1 MLLGEIFQVALQAIR
16 ANKLRSFLTMLGII
30 IGVGAVITMVALGSG
45 AQKAVQERIQ
55 ALGPTLLS
63 LYPGQ
68 SFRGGIMIDFGSR
81 VSLTVD
87 DANALAS
94 SARYVKA
101 VVPEL
106 TRNLQI
112 KKGGQNANVNIV
124 GTTPNYP
131 VVKNYTL
138 TAGRMFTAGEDEG
151 RRRLAVLGSAIP
163 DMFNANPGAMIGQE
177 IQIRGIP
184 FEIVGV
190 LSSKGS
196 AMGFGNPDEQVL
208 IPLQTARYRIMGT
221 DRLRTITVDAAN
233 VQQMTL
239 SMIEIERV
247 LRREHKIRPG
257 AENDF
262 QIRNQSDI
270 LATFQQT
277 TQTFTYLLAG
287 IAAVS
292 LLVGGIGIMNIMLV
306 SVTERTREIG
316 VRKALGATRFNILF
330 QFLVEALVLCLVG
343 GIIGILFGALGAVA
357 LSKLAH
363 WNTSINFFAIVVAFV
378 FSAIVG
384 LFFGIWPAR
393 RAAALDPIVALRY
406 E

>member
-1 MLLGEIFQVALQAIR
+1 MLLTEIFQVALQAIR

-45 AQKAVQERIQ
+45 AQKSVQARIQ

-68 SFRGGIMIDFGSR
+68 AFRGGIAFDQR

-87 DANALAS
+87 DYKALAND
-94 SARYVKA
+94 ARYVKA

-106 TRNLQI
+106 TRNLQV
-112 KKGGQNANVNIV
+112 KRAGQNINVSVV
-124 GTTPNYP
+124 GTTPNY
-131 VVKNYTL
+131 VAVKNYTV
-138 TAGRMFTAGEDEG
+138 TAGRMFTAGEDES
-151 RRRLAVLGSAIP
+151 RRGYAVLGSAIP
-163 DMFNANPGAMIGQE
+163 EMFSANPVAMIGQQ

-190 LSSKGS
+190 LSVKGS
-196 AMGFGNPDEQVL
+196 GGGFGNPDEQIL

-221 DRLRTITVDAAN
+221 DRLRSITVDAAN
-233 VQQMTL
+233 LNQMTL
-239 SMIEIERV
+239 AMIEIERV

-257 AENDF
+257 ADNDF
-262 QIRNQSDI
+262 QIRNQADV
-270 LATFQQT
+270 LATFQET
-277 TQTFTYLLAG
+277 TETFTYLLAG

-316 VRKALGATRFNILF
+316 VRKALGATKNHILL
-330 QFLVEALVLCLVG
+330 QFLIEALVLCVLG
-343 GIIGILFGALGAVA
+343 GLIGVVFGSLGAVA
-357 LSKLAH
+357 LSALKH
-363 WNTSINFFAIVVAFV
+363 WNTSISIFAVLLSFV
-378 FSAIVG
+378 FSALVG

-393 RAAALDPIVALRY
+393 RAASLDPIVALRY

>member
-1 MLLGEIFQVALQAIR
+1 MLLTEIFQVALQAIR

-45 AQKAVQERIQ
+45 AQKSVQARIQ

-68 SFRGGIMIDFGSR
+68 AFRGGIAFDQR
-81 VSLTVD
+81 VSLMVD
-87 DANALAS
+87 DYKALATD
-94 SARYVKA
+94 ARYVKA

-112 KKGGQNANVNIV
+112 KRAGQNINVSVV
-124 GTTPNYP
+124 GTTPNY
-131 VVKNYTL
+131 VQVKNYTI
-138 TAGRMFTAGEDEG
+138 TAGRMFTAGEDEA
-151 RRRLAVLGSAIP
+151 RRGYAVLGSAIP
-163 DMFNANPGAMIGQE
+163 EMFSANPVAMIGQE

-184 FEIVGV
+184 FEVIGV
-190 LSSKGS
+190 LSQKGS
-196 AMGFGNPDEQVL
+196 GGGFGNPDEQIL

-221 DRLRTITVDAAN
+221 DRLRSITVDAADL
-233 VQQMTL
+233 QHMTL
-239 SMIEIERV
+239 AMIEIERV

-262 QIRNQSDI
+262 QIRNQADV
-270 LATFQQT
+270 LATFQET
-277 TQTFTYLLAG
+277 TETLTWLLAG

-316 VRKALGATRFNILF
+316 VRKALGATKFNIMF

-343 GIIGILFGALGAVA
+343 GLIGILLGSLGAVA

-363 WNTSINFFAIVVAFV
+363 WNTSISIFAVLLAFV
-378 FSAIVG
+378 FSAVVG

-393 RAAALDPIVALRY
+393 RAASLDPIVALRY

>member
-1 MLLGEIFQVALQAIR
+1 MSIFMTLLIAVKALNR
-16 ANKLRSFLTMLGII
+16 NKMRTMLTMLGMI

-45 AQKAVQERIQ
+45 AQKSVQARIQ

-68 SFRGGIMIDFGSR
+68 AFRGGIAFDQR
-81 VSLTVD
+81 VSLMVD
-87 DANALAS
+87 DYKALAS
-94 SARYVKA
+94 DARYVKA

-112 KKGGQNANVNIV
+112 KRAGQNINVSVV
-124 GTTPNYP
+124 GTTPNYVP
-131 VVKNYTL
+131 VKNYTI
-138 TAGRMFTAGEDEG
+138 TAGRMFTAGEDES
-151 RRRLAVLGSAIP
+151 RRGYAVLGSAIP
-163 DMFNANPGAMIGQE
+163 EMFNANPVAMIGQT

-184 FEIVGV
+184 FEVIGV
-190 LSSKGS
+190 LSVKGS
-196 AMGFGNPDEQVL
+196 GGGFGNPDEQIL

-221 DRLRTITVDAAN
+221 DRLRSITVDAADL
-233 VQQMTL
+233 QHMTL
-239 SMIEIERV
+239 AMIEIERV

-257 AENDF
+257 ADNDF
-262 QIRNQSDI
+262 QIRNQADV
-270 LATFQQT
+270 LATFQET
-277 TQTFTYLLAG
+277 TETFTYLLAG

-316 VRKALGATRFNILF
+316 VRKALGATKNHILL
-330 QFLVEALVLCLVG
+330 QFLIEALVLCVLG
-343 GIIGILFGALGAVA
+343 GLIGVVFGSLGAVA
-357 LSKLAH
+357 LSALKH
-363 WNTSINFFAIVVAFV
+363 WNTSISLFAVLLSFV
-378 FSAIVG
+378 FSALVG

-393 RAAALDPIVALRY
+393 RAASLDPIVALRY

>member
-1 MLLGEIFQVALQAIR
+1 MLLTEIFQVALQAIR
-16 ANKLRSFLTMLGII
+16 VNKLRSFLTMLGII

-45 AQKAVQERIQ
+45 AQKAVQARIQ

-68 SFRGGIMIDFGSR
+68 AFRGGIAFDQR

-87 DANALAS
+87 DYQALGS
-94 SARYVKA
+94 DARYVKA

-106 TRNLQI
+106 TRNLQV
-112 KKGGQNANVNIV
+112 KRNGQNINVSVV
-124 GTTPNYP
+124 GTTPNY
-131 VVKNYTL
+131 VTVKNYTM
-138 TAGRMFTAGEDEG
+138 TAGRMFTAGEDES
-151 RRRLAVLGSAIP
+151 RRGYAVLGSAIP
-163 DMFNANPGAMIGQE
+163 EMFSANPAAMIGQS

-184 FEIVGV
+184 FEIIGV
-190 LSSKGS
+190 LSMKGS
-196 AMGFGNPDEQVL
+196 GGGFGNPDEQIL
-208 IPLQTARYRIMGT
+208 IPLSTARYRIMGT
-221 DRLRTITVDAAN
+221 DRLRSITVDAADLSK
-233 VQQMTL
+233 MTL
-239 SMIEIERV
+239 AMIEIERV

-262 QIRNQSDI
+262 QIRNQADV
-270 LATFQQT
+270 LATFQET
-277 TQTFTYLLAG
+277 TETFTYLLAG

-316 VRKALGATRFNILF
+316 VRKALGATKNHILL
-330 QFLVEALVLCLVG
+330 QFLIEALVLCVMG
-343 GIIGILFGALGAVA
+343 GLIGVIFGSLGAVA
-357 LSKLAH
+357 LSTLKH
-363 WNTSINFFAIVVAFV
+363 WNTSISFFAVLLSFV

-393 RAAALDPIVALRY
+393 RAASLDPIVALRY

>member
-1 MLLGEIFQVALQAIR
+1 MLLTEIFQVALQAIR

-45 AQKAVQERIQ
+45 AQKAVQARIQ

-68 SFRGGIMIDFGSR
+68 AFRGGIAFDTR

-87 DANALAS
+87 DYKALAND
-94 SARYVKA
+94 AGYVKA
-101 VVPEL
+101 VIPEL
-106 TRNLQI
+106 TRNLQV
-112 KKGGQNANVNIV
+112 KRAGQNINVSVV
-124 GTTPNYP
+124 GTTPNY
-131 VVKNYTL
+131 VQVKNYTI
-138 TAGRMFTAGEDEG
+138 TAGRMFTAGEDES
-151 RRRLAVLGSAIP
+151 RRGYAVLGSAIP
-163 DMFNANPGAMIGQE
+163 EMFGANPAAMIGQQ

-184 FEIVGV
+184 FEIIGV
-190 LSSKGS
+190 LSVKGS
-196 AMGFGNPDEQVL
+196 GGGFGNPDEQIL
-208 IPLQTARYRIMGT
+208 IPLSTARYRIMGT
-221 DRLRTITVDAAN
+221 DRLRSITVDAAN
-233 VQQMTL
+233 LKQMTL
-239 SMIEIERV
+239 AMIEIERV

-257 AENDF
+257 ADNDF
-262 QIRNQSDI
+262 QIRNQADV
-270 LATFQQT
+270 LATFQET
-277 TQTFTYLLAG
+277 TETFTYLLAG

-316 VRKALGATRFNILF
+316 VRKALGATKNHILL
-330 QFLVEALVLCLVG
+330 QFLIEALVLCVLG
-343 GIIGILFGALGAVA
+343 GLIGVIFGSLGAVA
-357 LSKLAH
+357 LSALKH
-363 WNTSINFFAIVVAFV
+363 WNTSISLFAVLLSFV

-393 RAAALDPIVALRY
+393 RAASLDPIVALRY